1 MNEKPKKGF
10 VWLLALGVFGIIN
23 TEMGIIGILPEVA
36 AQFSLSIVQ
45 AGYLVSFFAL
55 GVAIAGPLMPPLFAA
70 VPRKRV
76 MFFVLGM
83 FLVSNIVSLLT
94 TNFTVMLI
102 ARVIPAFFHP
112 VYCAMAFSLAASTA
126 EKGKETQA
134 VAKVFMG
141 VSAGMV
147 VGVPISNFLASML
160 SLSIAFG
167 FFAAVNAL
175 ALLGTIFLVPNLP
188 GEKRVA
194 YGAQLGVLKHGRVLS
209 AILAVILMNGAVFGA
224 FNYLAEYIAEVTH
237 LTGSAASALLF
248 AYGVMNIVG
257 SAIAG
262 KLLAKHPQRTVVLYL
277 LGIGFIYLLLSF
289 TGHVP
294 LLMVIL
300 TVLWGILGGINGNV
314 TQYWL
319 SHAVAEFPDFAN
331 GLFLTAANLGTVAG
345 TMVGGVIIDALGI
358 RFMGLVGILFA
369 LGAGLVIIW
378 EVRAGKKEI
387 VTV

>member
-1 MNEKPKKGF
+1 MNTTPKKGF

-36 AQFSLSIVQ
+36 MQFSISIVQ
-45 AGYLVSFFAL
+45 AGYLVSLFAL
-55 GVAIAGPLMPPLFAA
+55 GVAIAGPLMPPLFAT
-70 VPRKRV
+70 VPRRKV
-76 MFFVLGM
+76 MFLVLGM
-83 FLVSNIVSLLT
+83 FLVSNIVSLLA
-94 TNFTVMLI
+94 TNFTIMLI
-102 ARVIPAFFHP
+102 ARVVPAFFHP

-141 VSAGMV
+141 VSEGMV
-147 VGVPISNFLASML
+147 VGVPISNFLASTI
-160 SLSIAFG
+160 SLPVAFG

-194 YGAQLGVLKHGRVLS
+194 YGAQFAVLKRGRVLS

-237 LTGSAASALLF
+237 LTGFAASALLF

-257 SAIAG
+257 SGIAG
-262 KLLAKHPQRTVVLYL
+262 KLLAKNPQRTAVLYL
-277 LGIGFIYLLLSF
+277 LGIGCIYLLLPF
-289 TGHVP
+289 AGGVP
-294 LLMVIL
+294 LLMAIL

-345 TMVGGVIIDALGI
+345 TMAGGVIIDALGI
-358 RFMGLVGILFA
+358 PFMGLVGILFA
-369 LGAGLVIIW
+369 IGAGFVIAW
-378 EVRAGKKEI
+378 EVRASKKEI
-387 VTV
+387 VTA